1 MASFYALTV
10 HLCVCQIHKSFVQMV
25 CAGFKTWSP
34 IQNWA
39 GRGCATLCV
48 WLAQT
53 DFVWGMFSSRHN
65 LQQGISTRKVFPR
78 LFLFFSEIIEK
89 YLCKYFLWGYV
100 WERNCV
106 FSFENNLRMGGNR
119 S

>member
-53 DFVWGMFSSRHN
+53 DFVWGMFSSGHN

-89 YLCKYFLWGYV
+89 YLCKYF
-100 WERNCV
+100 
-106 FSFENNLRMGGNR
+106 FMGICLGEKLCFFF
-119 S
+119 